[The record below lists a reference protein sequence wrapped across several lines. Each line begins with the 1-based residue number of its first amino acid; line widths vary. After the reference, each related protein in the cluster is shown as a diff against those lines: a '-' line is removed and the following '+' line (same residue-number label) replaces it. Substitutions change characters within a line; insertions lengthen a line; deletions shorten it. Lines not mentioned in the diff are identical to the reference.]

1 MAQHSASG
9 VRGLIRKYSSDSD
22 SSPQKPATKKHINTT
37 MEVIL
42 KDIQSKLDTV
52 ISDQKGLRQS
62 METRIE
68 NLKRDLVM
76 KIASESKA
84 LLDEM
89 YIELTKVGDRV
100 NVIENHLSSFEA
112 DLRAEVTQLK
122 SRVLNVESNTGS
134 EPFAP
139 DVTIVASGLRFSEGE
154 DILAKA
160 KDLITSGLQLSAEVV
175 NAERTPARDGR
186 PGIVKIEFPD
196 VDTKVQVLRAKMNL
210 ANDNR
215 YKRVYLRSAQTHA
228 ERVLH
233 NNTMTLLKEI
243 GADRKYRVAG
253 SGRLVPRTPQEQGR
267 SFSEAAAQD
276 GTQSAP
282 RASAQRPR

>member
-1 MAQHSASG
+1 
-9 VRGLIRKYSSDSD
+9 
-22 SSPQKPATKKHINTT
+22 

-42 KDIQSKLDTV
+42 NLVKDIQSKLDTV

-68 NLKRDLVM
+68 NLKKGLVM
-76 KIASESKA
+76 KIESESKG
-84 LLDEM
+84 LRDEM

-100 NVIENHLSSFEA
+100 NVIENPLSRFEA
-112 DLRAEVTQLK
+112 DLRVEVTQLK
-122 SRVLNVESNTGS
+122 SRVLKVKSNTGS

-160 KDLITSGLQLSAEVV
+160 KELITSGLQLPAEVV

-210 ANDNR
+210 ATMITATN
-215 YKRVYLRSAQTHA
+215 VYT
-228 ERVLH
+228 
-233 NNTMTLLKEI
+233 
-243 GADRKYRVAG
+243 
-253 SGRLVPRTPQEQGR
+253 
-267 SFSEAAAQD
+267 
-276 GTQSAP
+276 
-282 RASAQRPR
+282 